1 VTNDDMKQILL
12 IDREFGAGCS
22 NISEKL
28 AERLGWKLFDEALTQ
43 EIARLAK
50 IPVDVSRRREERTDP
65 WLQRLVHVI
74 WRGSF
79 DLNLPSP
86 DLAILNSDRLV
97 SIIQKVIQE
106 AAQKKPCIIVGRGA
120 PYFLRERADT
130 FSVFLYA
137 SRELKYRRI
146 LKRVGNEKEAVELLD
161 SMDDDRRKFV
171 KHYFGHEWPNRQLF
185 HAMINTGIGDKNT
198 VDTILNLLNAVNQ
211 NEEASKA

>member
-1 VTNDDMKQILL
+1 MKEILL
-12 IDREFGAGCS
+12 VDREFGAGCS

-50 IPVDVSRRREERTDP
+50 IPVEVCRKHEERTDP

-79 DLNLPSP
+79 DQNLPSP

-97 SIIQKVIQE
+97 SIVQKVIQE
-106 AAQKKPCIIVGRGA
+106 AAEKKTCIIVGRGA
-120 PYFLRERADT
+120 PYFLRERTDT

-137 SRELKYRRI
+137 SRELKFRRI

-161 SMDDDRRKFV
+161 TMDDDRRKFV
-171 KHYFGHEWPNRQLF
+171 KHYFGHEWPDRQLF
-185 HAMINTGIGDKNT
+185 NGMLNTPVGDDAT
-198 VDTILNLLNAVNQ
+198 VETILHLLNTANRH
-211 NEEASKA
+211 EEASKA